1 MNSMPIRHV
10 VRWGKVVRRT
20 QKIQFKIFPN
30 VASAAAENTLGIK
43 KKQTDVD

>member
-1 MNSMPIRHV
+1 MPIRHV
-10 VRWGKVVRRT
+10 IWWRKVVRRT

-43 KKQTDVD
+43 KKQNGAD